1 MMVGLSVDEMRYFAI
16 KTTVGQE
23 RSVANVLEARFHG
36 IFLDYVGEVKTTF
49 TITDKT
55 RAALIFT
62 APKSTTFEKA
72 AVYVAKKGEPT
83 EPLHAKVSE
92 FSDET
97 GFSDTGL
104 GEGVYDPLL
113 LKTEG
118 WAEISFRTPVRIKR
132 GTKYAVTFYK
142 TVEEDAGYELFC
154 GENKTEDIVF
164 KTHEIGEWKN
174 SVFVPLFR
182 FFEKP
187 MIASI
192 AILPS
197 LKGYVFVEA
206 ASKEVIADALQNIRH
221 VKARPPMPVKLDT
234 ISPHLI
240 EKPLIEVLEPG
251 QLVEI
256 VAGPLK
262 GITGKVIR
270 VEKSRREVTL
280 ELREAAFQLPISV
293 SIDAVR
299 PVEKT

>member
-1 MMVGLSVDEMRYFAI
+1 MTVEEMKYYAI

-36 IFLDYVGEVKTTF
+36 IFLDYVGERK
-49 TITDKT
+49 
-55 RAALIFT
+55 AAVEISHKSHAAVVFT
-62 APKSTTFEKA
+62 APKTTTLERA
-72 AVYVAKKGEPT
+72 AVYLIKKDEPT
-83 EPLHAKVSE
+83 EPLHAKISE

-97 GFSDTGL
+97 GFSPEIL

-113 LKTEG
+113 MQEEG
-118 WAEISFRTPVRIKR
+118 WAEIAFRTSVRLKR
-132 GTKYAVTFYK
+132 GTKYALILFK
-142 TVEEDAGYELFC
+142 TVDEKGWYEWVCDETNEKKPEDVAFSVMQ
-154 GENKTEDIVF
+154 N
-164 KTHEIGEWKN
+164 GEWKESN
-174 SVFVPLFR
+174 LIP
-182 FFEKP
+182 FFKLHEKTA
-187 MIASI
+187 IASI
-192 AILPS
+192 AILPA

-206 ASKEVIADALQNIRH
+206 ASREVIADALQNIRH
-221 VKARPPMPVKLDT
+221 VKARPPMPIKLET

-251 QLVEI
+251 QIVEI

>member
-1 MMVGLSVDEMRYFAI
+1 MGTAEMRYFAI

-23 RSVANVLEARFHG
+23 RSVASVLEARFHG
-36 IFLDYVGEVKTTF
+36 IFLDYVGEPKTSIA
-49 TITDKT
+49 ITDKVH
-55 RAALIFT
+55 AAVVFT
-62 APKSTTFEKA
+62 APKTTTFEKA
-72 AVYVAKKGEPT
+72 AVYIAKEGEPA
-83 EPLHAKVSE
+83 EPLHAKITE
-92 FSDET
+92 YSDET
-97 GFSDTGL
+97 GFSETVV

-118 WAEISFRTPVRIKR
+118 WVEIVLRTPVKLKR
-132 GTKYAVTFYK
+132 GMKYALTLFK
-142 TVEEDAGYELFC
+142 TVEEPNGYNWFC
-154 GENKTEDIVF
+154 GKDEEERSENFSF
-164 KTHEIGEWKN
+164 KVYREGSWMDSELL
-174 SVFVPLFR
+174 PLFKFYER
-182 FFEKP
+182 P
-187 MIASI
+187 LIASI
-192 AILPS
+192 SILPS

-221 VKARPPMPVKLDT
+221 VKARPPMPVKLET

-251 QLVEI
+251 QMVEI

-299 PVEKT
+299 PIEKT